1 MANKL
6 LGYALVVLGI
16 GIILFTVLDGY
27 LTLTKQ
33 KNYVQFFNFDGISLD
48 MSATLANSLPPE
60 IGQLLQQAGPMKQ
73 EIIPAEMVNG
83 PTNIFVYLLF
93 LGFFA
98 MCGARIASIGTTL
111 IRPVVVNLKEDKVT
125 KTTTQ

>member
-1 MANKL
+1 MANKI
-6 LGYALVVLGI
+6 LGYALIALGI
-16 GIILFTVLDGY
+16 GIILFVVVDGY
-27 LTLTKQ
+27 RTLTKQ
-33 KNYVQFFNFDGISLD
+33 KEYVQFFNFQGISLD
-48 MSATLANSLPPE
+48 MSAALSNSLPPE
-60 IGQLLQQAGPMKQ
+60 IGQLLQQAGPLKQ

-111 IRPVVVNLKEDKVT
+111 TRSVVVNLKEDKVT
-125 KTTTQ
+125 QTTTQ